1 MKRKLIFIFCPKL
14 DAPPGKI
21 CNPAQVALVPPTES
35 VSGGKA
41 ILGTAKTEAST
52 DSGYTS
58 STSSATHQ
66 H

>member
-1 MKRKLIFIFCPKL
+1 MKRRLIFIFCPKS
-14 DAPPGKI
+14 DAPPLKM

-52 DSGYTS
+52 DSGYTCN
-58 STSSATHQ
+58 TSSATHQ